1 MLTPTARTW
10 KQAKCPLTEEQPQKV
25 WYMHAKEYYSAIKKK
40 EPAPSAATW
49 KDTETVI
56 LTEISKVAKEK

>member
-1 MLTPTARTW
+1 M
-10 KQAKCPLTEEQPQKV
+10 
-25 WYMHAKEYYSAIKKK
+25 YAKEYYSAIKKK
-40 EPAPSAATW
+40 EPEPSAATW